1 MRRWRARTIGRRMF
15 AIAEAAA
22 LGVTVVGA
30 TTAYQDRSVRYEDRM
45 GAIRSVVQTALGVV
59 TYYGAREAEGI
70 LTREEAQHQALAVL
84 GGMRYSGTEYFW
96 VNTTD
101 ARMVMHPIKKALDG
115 TDVSGMKDPDGVAI
129 FVRFAQIV
137 REHGSGYLHYLW
149 PRPGAQKPQPK
160 ISYVQ
165 GYAPWGWVVGSG
177 VYVDDLDRAVLGDL
191 RVLGLVIAATA
202 ALLCGVVLVVRRG
215 VIRPLAEMTDVLER
229 GGLSR
234 RLPAEGG
241 LAELDRLAGAVNA
254 TLDRVAGVVTTV
266 AGSAEVVSGHV
277 ERLSGDVEEIE
288 QQAARTAQQAGELA
302 DASEAVIGGYR
313 AVAGAVEDLDGAIRL
328 IAGTVHEVT
337 GMTARAV
344 SATEATNRTVGRLGA
359 SSLEIGAVVQT
370 ITQIAEQTDLL
381 ALNATIESA
390 RAGEAGKGFAVVAS
404 EVKDLAHETARA
416 TEDITRRIRALQADA
431 QASAVALGGIGEIID
446 RIDHHQ
452 TGITAAV
459 VRQALTVATVNRNVG
474 DSTEAG
480 VGTGAALAQVAG
492 AADLTRRRLDAMAD
506 TIRALADVSH
516 DLQGAAA
523 VFRS

>member
-1 MRRWRARTIGRRMF
+1 
-15 AIAEAAA
+15 
-22 LGVTVVGA
+22 
-30 TTAYQDRSVRYEDRM
+30 
-45 GAIRSVVQTALGVV
+45 
-59 TYYGAREAEGI
+59 
-70 LTREEAQHQALAVL
+70 
-84 GGMRYSGTEYFW
+84 
-96 VNTTD
+96 
-101 ARMVMHPIKKALDG
+101 
-115 TDVSGMKDPDGVAI
+115 
-129 FVRFAQIV
+129 
-137 REHGSGYLHYLW
+137 
-149 PRPGAQKPQPK
+149 
-160 ISYVQ
+160 
-165 GYAPWGWVVGSG
+165 
-177 VYVDDLDRAVLGDL
+177 
-191 RVLGLVIAATA
+191 
-202 ALLCGVVLVVRRG
+202 
-215 VIRPLAEMTDVLER
+215 
-229 GGLSR
+229 
-234 RLPAEGG
+234 
-241 LAELDRLAGAVNA
+241 
-254 TLDRVAGVVTTV
+254 
-266 AGSAEVVSGHV
+266 VVSGHV
-277 ERLSGDVEEIE
+277 ERLSGDGEEIE

-452 TGITAAV
+452 SGITAAV
-459 VRQALTVATVNRNVG
+459 ERQALTVATVNRNVG